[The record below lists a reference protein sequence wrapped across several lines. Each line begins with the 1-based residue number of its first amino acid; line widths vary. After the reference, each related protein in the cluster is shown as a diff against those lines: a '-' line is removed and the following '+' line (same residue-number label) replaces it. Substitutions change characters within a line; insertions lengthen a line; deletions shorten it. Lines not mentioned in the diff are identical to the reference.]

1 MISDFSKEYFFLSNF
16 YNAYL
21 IYEGIV
27 YCSTEAAF
35 QAAKTLEVSERE
47 QIARMSPSDAKK
59 AGRNLK
65 LRSDWEEIKDRVM
78 YDVCRAKF
86 TMNDSS
92 RLADRLLATGDEEL
106 VEGNTWHDNYWGD
119 CHCEKC
125 KDIPGRNQLGKTLM
139 KLREKLRNERSGNP
153 NEQN

>member
-1 MISDFSKEYFFLSNF
+1 
-16 YNAYL
+16 
-21 IYEGIV
+21 
-27 YCSTEAAF
+27 
-35 QAAKTLEVSERE
+35 
-47 QIARMSPSDAKK
+47 MSPSDAKK

-86 TMNDSS
+86 TMNDSL

-139 KLREKLRNERSGNP
+139 KLREKLRNERSGKP
-153 NEQN
+153 NE

>member
-1 MISDFSKEYFFLSNF
+1 MISDFSKEHFFLSNF

-86 TMNDSS
+86 TMNDSL

-153 NEQN
+153 NE